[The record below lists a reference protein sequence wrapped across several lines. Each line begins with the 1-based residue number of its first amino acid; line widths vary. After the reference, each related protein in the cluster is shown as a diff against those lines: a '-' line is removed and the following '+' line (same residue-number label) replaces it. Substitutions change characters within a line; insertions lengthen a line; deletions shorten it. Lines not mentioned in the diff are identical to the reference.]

1 MFVQDLKR
9 WHWVLIGIIAG
20 IVVGQAQSLV
30 SADRPVGGRDFI
42 TQPAFESKLRYS
54 PVLGKPYLANI
65 ILHASGTTDLVSV
78 SELNT
83 ETLQYRDRW
92 FAAPRPYVSLQLG
105 VHAAARSDYTVK
117 DYLTE
122 AAATNPAIKF
132 STAWWESTWGAI
144 AVWGAGGALLIGGV
158 WPFVL
163 NLLVGAGLGRRPKEA
178 NYDLSGFKGEAS
190 EKVKGEVT
198 DEDRQRLEALEADM
212 AAALAASGESHAAAG
227 SPAQPTVIRELVVES
242 VEQSPATAEIDKDF
256 AGEFYP
262 VEKKSPHGFTL
273 VEILVVVGIL
283 AALIAILLPILSH
296 ARARSQ
302 QVKCASNL
310 GQIGAGLELYN
321 QNFKHLP
328 QVATPAALA
337 DALKAISIEG
347 VMMCPA
353 DQSGSFSYSLNST
366 YAGMPKSA
374 GDATEIL
381 ASESVKRHDG
391 RSNIVFF
398 DGHVDEK

>member
-1 MFVQDLKR
+1 MLIQKLKR
-9 WHWVLIGIIAG
+9 WHWILIGAF
-20 IVVGQAQSLV
+20 VGVMMAHGYLLIE
-30 SADRPVGGRDFI
+30 ADRWVGGREFI
-42 TQPAFESKLRYS
+42 TQAMFESELRY
-54 PVLGKPYLANI
+54 PPILGKPALIHIVIHLSRA
-65 ILHASGTTDLVSV
+65 TDVVSM
-78 SELNT
+78 SELDT
-83 ETLQYRDRW
+83 STLQYRDRW
-92 FAAPRPYVSLQLG
+92 FASPRPYTPIYGIRDRIQSQE
-105 VHAAARSDYTVK
+105 SVK
-117 DYLTE
+117 EYLYE
-122 AAATNPAIKF
+122 LSGEVPEIKY
-132 STAWWESTWGAI
+132 SIAWWESTWGAT
-144 AVWGAGGALLIGGV
+144 ALGFATGAFVIGGIWPFILNLLIG
-158 WPFVL
+158 
-163 NLLVGAGLGRRPKEA
+163 AGFGRKSQDPH
-178 NYDLSGFKGEAS
+178 YDLSRFKS
-190 EKVKGEVT
+190 EVSENPNSEVT

-212 AAALAASGESHAAAG
+212 AASLAASGESQVPAG
-227 SPAQPTVIRELVVES
+227 SSPQPAVVRELVAES
-242 VEQSPATAEIDKDF
+242 VEQPPADAESDKDF

-273 VEILVVVGIL
+273 VEILVVVGIF

-328 QVATPAALA
+328 QVATPAALS
-337 DALKAISIEG
+337 DALKAISIDG
-347 VMMCPA
+347 VMICPA
-353 DQSGSFSYSLNST
+353 DQSGSFSYSLNAA
-366 YAGMPKSA
+366 YVGMPKSA